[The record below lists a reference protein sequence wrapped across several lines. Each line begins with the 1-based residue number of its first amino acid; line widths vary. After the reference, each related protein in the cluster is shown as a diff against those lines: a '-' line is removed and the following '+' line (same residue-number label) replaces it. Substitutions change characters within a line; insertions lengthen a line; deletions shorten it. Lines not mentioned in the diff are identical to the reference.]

1 MSADESE
8 SAPAKRRF
16 KIPRWLSILVALAF
30 LAAAA
35 FVIRNELAEHSPGE
49 ILHALRSIDSG
60 AISSAIG
67 LVLISY
73 ACLIGCERI
82 ALSIMGRGD
91 IPLRRMWRPTFT
103 AYALGNAVGFSYAT
117 VPVARARL
125 YRNHLSG
132 GEIAALSAITGATV
146 MLAGAAIAGIGLLI
160 SAEHVAERLFGYALL
175 WRFVGCIL
183 VAPVVAWLGVAL
195 SSRGS
200 VVTLFGMR
208 VPKLRVAFAQVL
220 MGMADWAAAVGVLY
234 VLMPG
239 NGDWSYFGFLAVFLA
254 SGVIASVSG
263 SPAGIGVFE
272 ASILALSPN
281 APDAPGMA
289 AALIAY
295 RIIWTLTPLVSACF
309 LMIYDLAR
317 PAIYRALKKNPGS

>member
-1 MSADESE
+1 MSADEIE
-8 SAPAKRRF
+8 SAPEKRRF

-30 LAAAA
+30 LGAAI
-35 FVIRNELAEHSPGE
+35 FVIRNELAENSPVE
-49 ILHALRSIDSG
+49 ILHALRSIPASV
-60 AISSAIG
+60 IWSAVG
-67 LVLISY
+67 LVLLSY

-82 ALSIMGRGD
+82 ALSIMGRGN

-125 YRNHLSG
+125 YRNHLG
-132 GEIAALSAITGATV
+132 GAEIAALSAITGATV
-146 MLAGAAIAGIGLLI
+146 MLAGAAVAGIGLLI
-160 SAEHVAERLFGYALL
+160 SAEHVAERLFGNAAL
-175 WRFVGCIL
+175 WRFVGCCL
-183 VAPVVAWLGVAL
+183 VAPVCAWLGVAL

-200 VVTLFGMR
+200 VVKLFGMR

-220 MGMADWAAAVGVLY
+220 MGMADWAAAVAVLY
-234 VLMPG
+234 VLLPG
-239 NGDWSYFGFLAVFLA
+239 QGDWNYPGFVAVFLA

-263 SPAGIGVFE
+263 SPAGVGVFE

-281 APDAPGMA
+281 TQDAPGMA

-295 RIIWTLTPLVSACF
+295 RIIWTLTPLVGAAL
-309 LMIYDLAR
+309 LMIYDLSR
-317 PAIYRALKKNPGS
+317 PWIYRALKIPEN

>member
-1 MSADESE
+1 MSADEAE

-16 KIPRWLSILVALAF
+16 KIPRWLSIVVALAF
-30 LAAAA
+30 LGAAL
-35 FVIRNELAEHSPGE
+35 FVIRNELADNSPAE
-49 ILHALRSIDSG
+49 ILGALGSIEPA
-60 AISSAIG
+60 AIWSAIG
-67 LVLISY
+67 FVLTSY

-82 ALSIMGRGD
+82 ALSILGRGD

-125 YRNHLSG
+125 YRDHLSG
-132 GEIAALSAITGATV
+132 AEIAALSAVTGATV

-160 SAEHVAERLFGYALL
+160 SAEHVAERLFGEPAL
-175 WRFVGCIL
+175 WRLLGCIL
-183 VAPVVAWLGVAL
+183 VAPVCAWLGVAL

-200 VVTLFGMR
+200 EVTLFGLK

-220 MGMADWAAAVGVLY
+220 MGMADWACAVAVLY

-254 SGVIASVSG
+254 SGVIASFSG
-263 SPAGIGVFE
+263 SPAGVGVFE

-281 APDAPGMA
+281 TQDAPAMA

-295 RIIWTLTPLVSACF
+295 RLIWTLTPLVGAAF
-309 LMIYDLAR
+309 LMAYDLAR
-317 PAIYRALKKNPGS
+317 PAIYRALKIPEN